1 MIHLFQLSLDIVYQN
16 AHYDLMIQYN
26 GYGTD
31 EFIADVGG
39 YLGLFLGGSLLSI
52 YDDAV
57 ALVTKL
63 LSVTLEWFG
72 RRGTHVN

>member
-1 MIHLFQLSLDIVYQN
+1 MDIVYQN
-16 AHYDLMIQYN
+16 AHYDLMVQYN
-26 GYGTD
+26 GYGMN

-57 ALVTKL
+57 AFVTKL
-63 LSVTLEWFG
+63 LSVALEWFG
-72 RRGTHVN
+72 RRGPHIN